1 MILQELL
8 IEMTDMYIW
17 RMLSDTAYSGN
28 GTTVNRLVAEYFLAG
43 GYPAMVKK
51 LDALAYARAVAA
63 LETI

>member
-1 MILQELL
+1 MIMQELL

-17 RMLSDTAYSGN
+17 RVLSDTAYSGS
-28 GTTVNRLVAEYFLAG
+28 GTTVDRLIEEYYMAG

-51 LDALAYARAVAA
+51 LDALAHARAVAA